1 MPRCALPVSL
11 AQASDRNMLSLHVCV
26 CLQSRA
32 TAIDALQR
40 ALRDVPDKRQLLG
53 GLQPFVEFLL
63 TLVADPN
70 FKIAISSMQILG
82 DLVARVGQEIE
93 PHLRQA
99 LACHLCVPLPR
110 VGCLPGVHHAAGG

>member
-1 MPRCALPVSL
+1 MDWARCAGLVTPFATRLKHAAGLSL
-11 AQASDRNMLSLHVCV
+11 AV

-40 ALRDVPDKRQLLG
+40 ALRDVPDKRQLLE

-93 PHLRQA
+93 PHLR
-99 LACHLCVPLPR
+99 
-110 VGCLPGVHHAAGG
+110 